1 MILSKTLLL
10 NRKDKKRMRQLMY
23 ECYKA
28 NKHVKT
34 VPTLKE
40 AMIWK
45 ADNKSNS
52 YKETLIEI
60 EKRETKEEKEKR
72 LARIAKIRKT
82 P

>member
-1 MILSKTLLL
+1 
-10 NRKDKKRMRQLMY
+10 MRQLMY

-28 NKHVKT
+28 NKHVMT

-52 YKETLIEI
+52 YRETLIEI